1 MPQLPTDL
9 QTLRGNRVVASFSP
23 TQHLPVAAP
32 AVPLIAADVGGTHVR
47 VGLVRATPDQ
57 GIDVIAYRRYRC
69 ADHAGLGPILAD
81 FHAHAPGARRERG
94 FSTHSGRAC
103 VAPCRHPSEPYMRLE

>member
-1 MPQLPTDL
+1 MPQLPMDL

-23 TQHLPVAAP
+23 TQHLPIAAP

-57 GIDVIAYRRYRC
+57 GIDVIAYRRDNPFNLTVEKP
-69 ADHAGLGPILAD
+69 ASVSALK
-81 FHAHAPGARRERG
+81 FK
-94 FSTHSGRAC
+94 F
-103 VAPCRHPSEPYMRLE
+103 

>member
-1 MPQLPTDL
+1 MDL

-23 TQHLPVAAP
+23 TQHLPIAAP

-81 FHAHAPGARRERG
+81 FHAHAPGARE
-94 FSTHSGRAC
+94 C
-103 VAPCRHPSEPYMRLE
+103 VIASAGYALADGSVISANLPWPLSAS